1 MSSVGPAKTPKSRTQ
16 KSRQYPLARQPPSS
30 MVVAEQRDKTLCV
43 LITGASR
50 GIGLELVKQY
60 LLRVGRGN
68 YGRGGHVIACAR
80 DPDKSMDLLRCFTV
94 DYVSY
99 ELVPLDVTDPGSFG
113 DLHEHLQDLDRI
125 KELDGVPQKI
135 DIVFNNAGVALGRD
149 CSLGTVDYDAWRT
162 SFDTNV
168 MGAVRVVE
176 TVLPH
181 LADDATIVNVSS
193 GLGSIGRVMNG
204 GFNTLTQDVIY
215 RSTKAALNMTT
226 ACCAAE
232 LRARAPDRGMKVVS
246 IDPGWVNTDM
256 GSRGGTV
263 KPPLE
268 PEQVVRGMIDVVADL
283 KPEDSGKFLSWEGAE
298 MPW

>member
-1 MSSVGPAKTPKSRTQ
+1 MRARSGQIDGPP
-16 KSRQYPLARQPPSS
+16 
-30 MVVAEQRDKTLCV
+30 
-43 LITGASR
+43 
-50 GIGLELVKQY
+50 
-60 LLRVGRGN
+60 
-68 YGRGGHVIACAR
+68 
-80 DPDKSMDLLRCFTV
+80 RCFTV

-181 LADDATIVNVSS
+181 HADDATIVNVSS

-226 ACCAAE
+226 AATAE
-232 LRARAPDRGMKVVS
+232 LRARARQGDKSRQHRPVGEH
-246 IDPGWVNTDM
+246 DM

-263 KPPLE
+263 KPPLSPSRE
-268 PEQVVRGMIDVVADL
+268 SGRRPPYGL
-283 KPEDSGKFLSWEGAE
+283 KPETAQSWEGAE
-298 MPW
+298 MAGDSNSL

>member
-1 MSSVGPAKTPKSRTQ
+1 
-16 KSRQYPLARQPPSS
+16 

-125 KELDGVPQKI
+125 KEMDGVAQKI

-193 GLGSIGRVMNG
+193 GLGSIARVMGG
-204 GFNTLTQDVIY
+204 GFNTLTQDIIY
-215 RSTKAALNMTT
+215 RTSKAALNMAT
-226 ACCAAE
+226 ACAAAE
-232 LRARAPDRGMKVVS
+232 LRRAKPGVAIVAM
-246 IDPGWVNTDM
+246 DPGWVNTDM

-268 PEQVVRGMIDVVADL
+268 ARESVEGMMAVARGLSA
-283 KPEDSGKFLSWEGAE
+283 EDSGKFLSWKGEE

>member
-1 MSSVGPAKTPKSRTQ
+1 MAPLLKHHFLYFVCMLKTSLEEENGK
-16 KSRQYPLARQPPSS
+16 AR
-30 MVVAEQRDKTLCV
+30 LV
-43 LITGASR
+43 LH
-50 GIGLELVKQY
+50 
-60 LLRVGRGN
+60 
-68 YGRGGHVIACAR
+68 GH
-80 DPDKSMDLLRCFTV
+80 
-94 DYVSY
+94 
-99 ELVPLDVTDPGSFG
+99 EGDPGSELTDGGQLVVHTYNISG
-113 DLHEHLQDLDRI
+113 DVLHCQGCE
-125 KELDGVPQKI
+125 
-135 DIVFNNAGVALGRD
+135 AGAI
-149 CSLGTVDYDAWRT
+149 SLFLWVLEIC
-162 SFDTNV
+162 
-168 MGAVRVVE
+168 VRVVE

-268 PEQVVRGMIDVVADL
+268 PEQVVRGMIDVVANL
-283 KPEDSGKFLSWEGAE
+283 KPEDSGKFLSWQGEE

>member
-1 MSSVGPAKTPKSRTQ
+1 
-16 KSRQYPLARQPPSS
+16 
-30 MVVAEQRDKTLCV
+30 MVETFAVVEREF
-43 LITGASR
+43 GA
-50 GIGLELVKQY
+50 L
-60 LLRVGRGN
+60 
-68 YGRGGHVIACAR
+68 
-80 DPDKSMDLLRCFTV
+80 
-94 DYVSY
+94 
-99 ELVPLDVTDPGSFG
+99 
-113 DLHEHLQDLDRI
+113 
-125 KELDGVPQKI
+125 

-232 LRARAPDRGMKVVS
+232 LRARAPDKAIKVVS

-268 PEQVVRGMIDVVADL
+268 PEQVVRGMIDVVANL
-283 KPEDSGKFLSWEGAE
+283 KPEDSGKFLSWEGEE

>member
-1 MSSVGPAKTPKSRTQ
+1 
-16 KSRQYPLARQPPSS
+16 

-80 DPDKSMDLLRCFTV
+80 DPDKSMDLLRCFQV

-113 DLHEHLQDLDRI
+113 DLHEHLQDLDKI
-125 KELDGVPQKI
+125 KELDGVAQKI

-193 GLGSIGRVMNG
+193 GLGSIARVMGG
-204 GFNTLTQDVIY
+204 GFNTLTQDIIY
-215 RSTKAALNMTT
+215 RTSKAALNMAT
-226 ACCAAE
+226 ACAAAE
-232 LRARAPDRGMKVVS
+232 LRRAKPGVAIVAM
-246 IDPGWVNTDM
+246 DPGWVNTDM

-268 PEQVVRGMIDVVADL
+268 ARESVEGMMAVARGLSA
-283 KPEDSGKFLSWEGAE
+283 EDSGKFLSWKGEE

>member
-1 MSSVGPAKTPKSRTQ
+1 
-16 KSRQYPLARQPPSS
+16 
-30 MVVAEQRDKTLCV
+30 MVVAEKRDKTLCV

-135 DIVFNNAGVALGRD
+135 NIVFNNAGVALGRD

-193 GLGSIGRVMNG
+193 GLGSIGRVMAG
-204 GFNTLTQDVIY
+204 LGASSATTQDVVY
-215 RSTKAALNMTT
+215 RTTKAALNMMTV
-226 ACCAAE
+226 CAAAE
-232 LRARAPDRGMKVVS
+232 FKAKDETRDVKVVAV
-246 IDPGWVNTDM
+246 DPGWMNTDM

-263 KPPLE
+263 TAPLDPSE
-268 PEQVVRGMIDVVADL
+268 SAAGIVALIAGL
-283 KPEDSGKFLSWEGAE
+283 KPEDSGKFLNWRGEES
-298 MPW
+298 PW

>member
-1 MSSVGPAKTPKSRTQ
+1 
-16 KSRQYPLARQPPSS
+16 
-30 MVVAEQRDKTLCV
+30 MVVAEKRDKTLCV

-125 KELDGVPQKI
+125 KEMDGVAQKI

-232 LRARAPDRGMKVVS
+232 LRARAPDKAIKVVS

-268 PEQVVRGMIDVVADL
+268 PEQVVRGMIDVVANL
-283 KPEDSGKFLSWEGAE
+283 KPEDSGKFLSWEGEE